1 MHFGTIISGTKEP
14 LKSSSP
20 GLKDTPSAIKPVV
33 KAKTFLVAEQFAA
46 GQKINAVTTLGNG
59 LINDTFLVE
68 TSHDSFVLQLIN
80 AKVFPNPEHVIDN
93 LWQLSQHIRQK
104 PSNSVCLQIPEL
116 LPSQSGQF
124 YYKDAEG
131 QVWRALQLIQPAESR
146 ERIDND
152 DEAQQIGFAL
162 AHFHHLC
169 SDLSSTLLHDTLPG
183 FHITPLYFQHYQTLL
198 AKTSTQKDAEFL
210 HCQDFIQA
218 NQTQVDTLA
227 KAQQLGKLKE
237 RVIHGDP
244 KLNNFLFAP
253 DTHKIVSL
261 IDLDTVKPGLV
272 HYDIGDCVRSCCHNK
287 HDDSLDIRR
296 CEIILGHYL
305 QEAGEFFSAEDYD
318 YLYAAIW
325 LIPFEL
331 GLRFFSDYLSGD
343 QYFKTTSPRQNL
355 KRALSQ
361 FALCQ
366 DIEQQKPALK
376 QFIATLKASAKK
388 HRICSKPA

>member
-1 MHFGTIISGTKEP
+1 M
-14 LKSSSP
+14 
-20 GLKDTPSAIKPVV
+20 

-46 GQKINAVTTLGNG
+46 GQKVNAVNLLGNG

-68 TSHDSFVLQLIN
+68 TSHDSFVLQHIN

-93 LWQLSQHIRQK
+93 LWQLSHHIRQK
-104 PSNSVCLQIPEL
+104 PSRSVCLQIPEL
-116 LPSQSGQF
+116 LPSQAGQSH
-124 YYKDAEG
+124 YKDSGG
-131 QVWRALQLIQPAESR
+131 QIWRALQLIQPAESR

-152 DEAQQIGFAL
+152 EEAQQIGFAL

-169 SDLSSTLLHDTLPG
+169 SDLSATLLHDTLPG
-183 FHITPLYFQHYQTLL
+183 FHITPLYFQHYHTLL
-198 AKTSTQKDAEFL
+198 AKTSAQKDAEFL

-218 NQTQVDTLA
+218 RRSKLDILA
-227 KAQQLGKLKE
+227 SAQQRGILKD

-244 KLNNFLFAP
+244 KLNNFLFAS
-253 DTHKIVSL
+253 DTHKVVSL

-343 QYFKTTSPRQNL
+343 QYFKITSPRQNL
-355 KRALSQ
+355 NRALSQ
-361 FALCQ
+361 FALCLN
-366 DIEQQKPALK
+366 IEQQKTAIT
-376 QFIATLKASAKK
+376 QFIDALRVNAKTF
-388 HRICSKPA
+388 PN